1 MDKMDAVRERHAVRD
16 YTEKPID
23 SAILTALQEEINRCN
38 AESGLHIQL
47 ISNEPEAFNG
57 FLARYGKFNN
67 VRNYIALIGA
77 RSSNLDETIGYYG
90 ERIALTA
97 QQLGLNTCW
106 VAVTFSKRKS
116 KCSIEPGEK
125 LVCVLS
131 LGYGKTQGIPH
142 KSKPMSA
149 LFEGKGAMEDWVQA
163 GMESAMLAP
172 TATNQQN
179 FIVSVR
185 DQKVKIRSTG
195 GFYSRVDLGI
205 VKYHFEIGAGKENF
219 AWA

>member
-47 ISNEPEAFNG
+47 ISNEPEAFSG

-116 KCSIEPGEK
+116 KCSIDVYKRQAFSDTAEVADYAKDAVQMLTASGIIAGAGGKINPK
-125 LVCVLS
+125 
-131 LGYGKTQGIPH
+131 GKTTRAEVAVIDVYKRQCLKRASI
-142 KSKPMSA
+142 SSS
-149 LFEGKGAMEDWVQA
+149 L
-163 GMESAMLAP
+163 
-172 TATNQQN
+172 
-179 FIVSVR
+179 R
-185 DQKVKIRSTG
+185 
-195 GFYSRVDLGI
+195 
-205 VKYHFEIGAGKENF
+205 
-219 AWA
+219 